1 MLATISGEYGSRQ
14 DDSQRQTGKVVG
26 RVFASEELDRG
37 DEELEMDEFMTEL
50 DVGMEG
56 MPSTIYY
63 FQQQLR
69 EAKETIAKLET

>member
-1 MLATISGEYGSRQ
+1 M
-14 DDSQRQTGKVVG
+14 V
-26 RVFASEELDRG
+26 ASEELDRG